1 MKASVII
8 LAAGQGQRM
17 KSNIPKPLHKIAGVP
32 MVEQVITS
40 VKASGQIDNLYL
52 VIGHQ
57 GDLVR
62 EAVSQAFSDI
72 NFVVQAEQLGTGHAV
87 DQCRELL
94 KDFKGT
100 VLVTYADTPLFRPE
114 TFQQLLDYHKEQ
126 ELAATVITAQID
138 DPTGYGRIVRGDDGY
153 IKKIVEQKDATTE
166 ELQITEIN
174 TGTYCFDSELL
185 FKYLAHVTPD
195 NAQAEYYLPDV
206 LPLMIANG
214 YRVGAYCIADPQESM
229 GINDR
234 VQLAKAE
241 EIMRQRICVEHMLAG
256 VTIINPSQ
264 TYIEQGCQIGTD
276 TIIYPNTYIQK
287 GTIVGSNCIIGPN
300 VRLTKAVL
308 ADNIQIEQAVV
319 VESSIGEN
327 TVVGP
332 FAYIRPGSEIGANCK
347 VGDFVEIK
355 NTSVG
360 DRSKVPH
367 HSYIGDA
374 EIGSGVNIGCGTITC
389 NYDGKKKSKTVIQDN
404 SFIGSN
410 TSLVAPVTVGAGA
423 YVAAGSTITEDVP
436 AGSLGIARARQ
447 VNKLGWKKTEG

>member
-1 MKASVII
+1 
-8 LAAGQGQRM
+8 
-17 KSNIPKPLHKIAGVP
+17 
-32 MVEQVITS
+32 
-40 VKASGQIDNLYL
+40 
-52 VIGHQ
+52 
-57 GDLVR
+57 
-62 EAVSQAFSDI
+62 
-72 NFVVQAEQLGTGHAV
+72 
-87 DQCRELL
+87 
-94 KDFKGT
+94 
-100 VLVTYADTPLFRPE
+100 
-114 TFQQLLDYHKEQ
+114 
-126 ELAATVITAQID
+126 
-138 DPTGYGRIVRGDDGY
+138 
-153 IKKIVEQKDATTE
+153 
-166 ELQITEIN
+166 
-174 TGTYCFDSELL
+174 
-185 FKYLAHVTPD
+185 
-195 NAQAEYYLPDV
+195 
-206 LPLMIANG
+206 
-214 YRVGAYCIADPQESM
+214 
-229 GINDR
+229 
-234 VQLAKAE
+234 
-241 EIMRQRICVEHMLAG
+241 MRQRICVEHMLAG